1 MNPSVRI
8 KVVGV
13 GGGGVSAIDRM
24 AEDGFANIDLI
35 AANTDLSSI
44 DGSGADSLIQLGVDR
59 TMGLGAGGDPAVGHA
74 AAVASEPEL
83 LRALEGADLV
93 FIGATLGGG
102 TGSGAAPVIAA
113 VARSLGAMTVGV
125 ATLPF
130 PFEGRKRQRVAAA
143 AREALGVEVDALVTI
158 DNRRLLALDDDLTM
172 ATAFQKADG
181 VLVDAVAAISDLLVR
196 EGVINLDFADVSA
209 VLRSS
214 GSARIG
220 VGRGRGA
227 GRCQRAIDAALCHP
241 LLDEAGIEGA
251 TGVLLNVVGGEGLGL
266 REVGEAAAHVEGL
279 AHEDAEI
286 LFGLRTDPDLGDSV
300 EITLVATGF
309 EEARAAAEETS
320 RARHAPALVP
330 ERGWPKGRRNALRF
344 LG

>member
-35 AANTDLSSI
+35 AANTDLASI
-44 DGSGADSLIQLGVDR
+44 DGSGADMLVQLGSDR
-59 TMGLGAGGDPAVGHA
+59 TMGLGAGGDPKVGQA
-74 AAVASEPEL
+74 AALSSEP
-83 LRALEGADLV
+83 ALVEALSGADLV

-113 VARSLGAMTVGV
+113 VARSLGALTVGV
-125 ATLPF
+125 VTLPF
-130 PFEGRKRQRVAAA
+130 PFEGRRRQQVAAA
-143 AREALGVEVDALVTI
+143 ALEALGAEVDAVVTI
-158 DNRRLLALDDDLTM
+158 DNTRLLALDDDLTM
-172 ATAFQKADG
+172 ATAFQKADE

-209 VLRSS
+209 VLSGS

-227 GRCQRAIDAALCHP
+227 NRCRDAVDAALCHP
-241 LLDEAGIEGA
+241 LLDEAGIAGA
-251 TGVLLNVVGGEGLGL
+251 TGVLLNVVAGESVGL
-266 REVGEAAAHVEGL
+266 REVAEAASHVEGL

-286 LFGLRTDPDLGDSV
+286 LFGLRTDPDFGEEV

-309 EEARAAAEETS
+309 EEARAAAHEV
-320 RARHAPALVP
+320 ARVEQAPALVP
-330 ERGWPKGRRNALRF
+330 ERAWPKGRRNALRF